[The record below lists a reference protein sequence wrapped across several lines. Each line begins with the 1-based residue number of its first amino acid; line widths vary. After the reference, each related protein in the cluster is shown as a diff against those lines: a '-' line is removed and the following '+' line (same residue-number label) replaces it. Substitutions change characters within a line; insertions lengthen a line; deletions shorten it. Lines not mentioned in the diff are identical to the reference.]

1 MNVVVSGSAVVS
13 RIDEILHNRDEKRMD
28 MCRNLGIKSNT
39 VSAWLARDSVPPVDA
54 MLDISEYL
62 NVSLEWLATGKEAE
76 SIAPQYQSFLNDVMA
91 LPEYDFEELQA
102 IVKIKKD
109 RLQKVTV

>member
-1 MNVVVSGSAVVS
+1 METFME
-13 RIDEILHNRDEKRMD
+13 RLEKILKEK
-28 MCRNLGIKSNT
+28 GIT
-39 VSAWLARDSVPPVDA
+39 QAELAEKVHIRRPT
-54 MLDISEYL
+54 ISEWKKNGGSPSLEVASVMAVYIG
-62 NVSLEWLATGKEAE
+62 VSLEWLATGKEAE

-91 LPEYDFEELQA
+91 LPEYDFEELKA